1 MASVFLIAL
10 VAVAAVVMVS
20 DLLVTEARRRRS
32 LRSYFVPQ
40 DEEPEPQH
48 LRG

>member
-1 MASVFLIAL
+1 MGYIVLIAI
-10 VAVAAVVMVS
+10 VTVAAVVMLS
-20 DLLVTEARRRRS
+20 DMFVTEARRRRS

-40 DEEPEPQH
+40 DEEPEPHQ